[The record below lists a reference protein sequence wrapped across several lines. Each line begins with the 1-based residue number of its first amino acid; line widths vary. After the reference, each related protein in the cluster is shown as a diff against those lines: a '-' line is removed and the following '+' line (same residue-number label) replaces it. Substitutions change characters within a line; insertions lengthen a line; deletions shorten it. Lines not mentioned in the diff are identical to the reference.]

1 MPLETVVSIKLI
13 IKLLRGYT
21 MKTLNIG
28 INEFN
33 LDEMDGNDLHRLAQG
48 LISDLIYFSNHNI
61 DDDFDATKDALD
73 ELLEHSIFDYKG
85 DKLSPYE
92 KVMKRYDS

>member
-1 MPLETVVSIKLI
+1 
-13 IKLLRGYT
+13 

-48 LISDLIYFSNHNI
+48 LISDLIYFSNNNI
-61 DDDFDATKDALD
+61 DDDLKLNGYMAEYFEIK
-73 ELLEHSIFDYKG
+73 ELKTMVWQAERELNK
-85 DKLSPYE
+85 
-92 KVMKRYDS
+92 

>member
-1 MPLETVVSIKLI
+1 MKL
-13 IKLLRGYT
+13 
-21 MKTLNIG
+21 LNIG
-28 INEFN
+28 NNE
-33 LDEMDGNDLHRLAQG
+33 LDLNSMDGNDLHQVVQS
-48 LISDLIYFSNHNI
+48 LISDLIYFSNNNI

-85 DKLSPYE
+85 DKLSPYG